1 MKFKFMILFMLA
13 SVFTTFAQTFPTGT
27 NAIQKDSS
35 IIVSWAVSAVVE
47 RGYINIADTA
57 FTYSEG
63 GTTSN
68 RAWKGNTESA
78 TGFADGT
85 TVSLGDG
92 GSITLQFE
100 QGIADGEGP
109 DFVVFENSIFSPPT
123 QTVTAFIELA
133 FVEVSSNGVDYVR
146 FPAVSNFQITDQI
159 GTFEAVEWN
168 HFENF
173 AGIYPVFYG
182 VPFDIAE
189 LNSEMIDKN
198 NITYIRLVDVVGNI
212 DPEYGSTDS
221 NGNIVNDAWP
231 TPFATCGF
239 DLDAVGV
246 INVAQDIE
254 SFSPNNFK
262 VYPNPC
268 KELLVIDSEVFAE
281 FQILDSYGKIIKSE
295 QIFGNK
301 TINLNG
307 LKNGIYFLRVNDG
320 SNIFNQKIIK
330 LD

>member
-1 MKFKFMILFMLA
+1 
-13 SVFTTFAQTFPTGT
+13 
-27 NAIQKDSS
+27 
-35 IIVSWAVSAVVE
+35 
-47 RGYINIADTA
+47 
-57 FTYSEG
+57 
-63 GTTSN
+63 
-68 RAWKGNTESA
+68 
-78 TGFADGT
+78 
-85 TVSLGDG
+85 
-92 GSITLQFE
+92 
-100 QGIADGEGP
+100 
-109 DFVVFENSIFSPPT
+109 
-123 QTVTAFIELA
+123 
-133 FVEVSSNGVDYVR
+133 
-146 FPAVSNFQITDQI
+146 
-159 GTFEAVEWN
+159 
-168 HFENF
+168 
-173 AGIYPVFYG
+173 
-182 VPFDIAE
+182 
-189 LNSEMIDKN
+189 MIDKN

-246 INVAQDIE
+246 INVAQDID

-268 KELLVIDSEVFAE
+268 KDLLVIDSEVFAE

-295 QIFGNK
+295 QIFGNT